1 MAKSK
6 YKKRADGRYQTS
18 VVVDGKKK
26 WISASSSEELDK
38 KVTEAKYL
46 GNRGISLSNDD
57 ITLGTFADKWFE
69 INSVGKEEGTIKEYK
84 YIVNTH
90 IKPKLGHLKIKK
102 IKVYDIQ
109 EVINDLISENHIR
122 LAKKLL
128 TFIKKILNEAV
139 QNDIILKNPAS
150 LIKSPTY
157 KPNEKI
163 PLTDEEDKLLV
174 ECSKTHKYGLFFL
187 LIRFTG
193 VRKEEASAIK
203 IEDINFD
210 NNTISINKAISF
222 ASNQGSIKTTKNR
235 KNRNVY
241 ILDVFKEPLKSRVE
255 YCQEHKIEYLFT
267 KQTNNK
273 ERLSDS
279 AITTMCSS
287 FLLYINRIYLKQLE
301 EKNKN
306 KKDDE
311 KENPKTIKF
320 TLHQL
325 RHSFCTML
333 YYSDIGIKEAQE
345 LMGHSSADMVYD
357 IYTHL
362 DMDKGKPYDK
372 LNNSTQK
379 FIK

>member
-1 MAKSK
+1 MSK

-26 WISASSSEELDK
+26 WISASSSDELDK
-38 KVTEAKYL
+38 KVTEIKYL
-46 GNRGISLSNDD
+46 GNKGISLNNED
-57 ITLGTFADKWFE
+57 ITLSTFADKWFE
-69 INSVGKEEGTIKEYK
+69 INSVGKEDGTIKEYK
-84 YIVNTH
+84 YIINSY

-109 EVINDLISENHIR
+109 EVVNTLISEDHIR
-122 LAKKLL
+122 LAKKFLL
-128 TFIKKILNEAV
+128 YTKKILNDAV

-157 KPNEKI
+157 KPNERK
-163 PLTDEEDKLLV
+163 PLTDEEDRLLIK
-174 ECSKTHKYGLFFL
+174 CSKSHKYGLFFL

-193 VRKEEASAIK
+193 IRKEEASAIE
-203 IEDINFD
+203 IDDID
-210 NNTISINKAISF
+210 LENNIISINKAVSF
-222 ASNQGSIKTTKNR
+222 ATNQGKIKTTKN
-235 KNRNVY
+235 KKDRNVY
-241 ILDVFKEPLKSRVE
+241 ILDIFRGLLEDRVQYCKENNI
-255 YCQEHKIEYLFT
+255 QYLFT
-267 KQTNNK
+267 KQTNPK

-287 FLLYINRIYLKQLE
+287 FLLYINNTYKKELE
-301 EKNKN
+301 EKQKD
-306 KKDDE
+306 KKEEE
-311 KENPKTIKF
+311 KETPIKIKF

-333 YYSDIGIKEAQE
+333 YYSEIGIKEAQE

-362 DMDKGKPYDK
+362 DMEKGKPFDK
-372 LNNSTQK
+372 LNKSIQK
-379 FIK
+379 FM

>member
-26 WISASSSEELDK
+26 WISASSSEELDR

-57 ITLGTFADKWFE
+57 ITLGSFADKWLE
-69 INSVGKEEGTIKEYK
+69 INSVGKEQGTIKEYK

-109 EVINDLISENHIR
+109 EVINDLISENHTR

-222 ASNQGSIKTTKNR
+222 ASNQGSIKSTKN
-235 KNRNVY
+235 KKSRNVY
-241 ILDVFKEPLKSRVE
+241 ILDVFKELLKSRVD
-255 YCQEHKIEYLFT
+255 YCTEHKIEYLFT

-287 FLLYINRIYLKQLE
+287 FLLHINRIYKKQLE

-311 KENPKTIKF
+311 KEKPKTIKF

-333 YYSDIGIKEAQE
+333 YYSGMA
-345 LMGHSSADMVYD
+345 
-357 IYTHL
+357 
-362 DMDKGKPYDK
+362 
-372 LNNSTQK
+372 
-379 FIK
+379 

>member
-26 WISASSSEELDK
+26 WISASSSEELDR

-57 ITLGTFADKWFE
+57 ITLGSFADKWLE
-69 INSVGKEEGTIKEYK
+69 INSVGKEQGTIKEYK

-109 EVINDLISENHIR
+109 EVINDLISENHTR

-222 ASNQGSIKTTKNR
+222 ASNQGSIKSTKN
-235 KNRNVY
+235 KKSRNVY
-241 ILDVFKEPLKSRVE
+241 ILDVFKELLKSRVD
-255 YCQEHKIEYLFT
+255 YCTEHKIEYLFT

-287 FLLYINRIYLKQLE
+287 FLLHINRIYKKQLE

-311 KENPKTIKF
+311 KEKPKTIKF

-333 YYSDIGIKEAQE
+333 YYSGIGIKEAQE

-362 DMDKGKPYDK
+362 DIEKGKPYDK
-372 LNNSTQK
+372 LNNSIKK
-379 FIK
+379 FIE